1 MSGRSLRLLG
11 AAVISAGLLGAA
23 CGSSS
28 GGASPTASAAGD
40 SSAAPT
46 TAAATAAFPVTI
58 EHKFGTITID
68 EPPQRVVSVGYNEQD
83 WLYAFGVEPVGV
95 REWYGDYPYAT
106 WPWADAARGDAKPE
120 VLAGEELNIEAVAA
134 LRPDLIVGIY
144 AGLTEEDYAL
154 LSKIAPVLAPP
165 SEFNDYSVPWREQT
179 RLIGKALGQPA
190 KAEQLVADLEKKL
203 AAARAANPQFA
214 GTEAVVGSFYQ
225 GKPGAY
231 APGDLRN
238 RVLTDL
244 GFVIPANYES
254 LSGGEFYFEVSPENL
269 GLLDVD
275 AVVWLVFAADGS
287 ARKGIE
293 TNPVYPSLGLSTEG
307 RSVWVDSQL
316 LEGAFSFSSP
326 LSLDFALDHLV
337 PMLAAAIDGNAATPV
352 PPSPTTIA

>member
-1 MSGRSLRLLG
+1 MSGRSRRLMG
-11 AAVISAGLLGAA
+11 ATVISAGLLGAA
-23 CGSSS
+23 CGSGS
-28 GGASPTASAAGD
+28 GGASPIASTAGEPSR
-40 SSAAPT
+40 APST
-46 TAAATAAFPVTI
+46 AATAAFPVTV

-68 EPPQRVVSVGYNEQD
+68 EPPKRVVSVGYNEQD

-120 VLAGEELNIEAVAA
+120 VLSGEELNLEAVTA

-144 AGLTEEDYAL
+144 AGLTEEHYGL
-154 LSKIAPVLAPP
+154 LSRIAPVVAPP
-165 SEFNDYSVPWREQT
+165 AGFNDYSVPWREQT

-190 KAEQLVADLEKKL
+190 KAEQLVVDLEAKL
-203 AAARAANPQFA
+203 AAARAGNPQFA

-238 RVLTDL
+238 RILTDL
-244 GFVIPANYES
+244 GFVIPTNYGD

-275 AVVWLVFAADGS
+275 AVVWLVFAEDGS

-307 RSVWVDSQL
+307 RSVWIDSQI

-326 LSLDFALDHLV
+326 LSLAFALDHLV

-352 PPSPTTIA
+352 PASPTTIG